1 MKVSNIRAV
10 LLGVGLGLL
19 GAGFASAQTPVSQN
33 QWKDELLPEDHLLE
47 NLPWVGDDGKVTDEL
62 LGYVDFRGNG
72 HEDLL
77 LIYRQN
83 APPEE
88 LDKPHNQTL
97 KIGFYNS
104 ANGKYDKTFS
114 DEGGVIHWIRT
125 LNLPDKKV
133 PILLFQRDDLKGNQV
148 LKAFVYEDGQM
159 KQVLDATAP
168 QVFANIQGLDIWC
181 SSKAYPKDPNDA
193 EHVLAWDSAKDQFL
207 EAKSPAGGMAGWS
220 GASIA
225 VPEKPVEASPVTEAS
240 NPPVK
245 PTQASH
251 PSKNGWWDEPLD
263 PQASSAKLNTELVPA
278 LLKKGQIAV
287 LGQKA
292 KAFFNELQ
300 KQKTS
305 AKDINSLRS
314 GYYAAVAST
323 LLDMGNKKD
332 AAFYVKTA
340 LNFQSDNPDA
350 LAVKEKIK

>member
-1 MKVSNIRAV
+1 MKVSIIRAV
-10 LLGVGLGLL
+10 LLGMGLAAWWTGSTL
-19 GAGFASAQTPVSQN
+19 AQTPVSQN

-47 NLPWVGDDGKVTDEL
+47 NLPWIGDDGKVVDEL
-62 LGYVDFRGNG
+62 LGYVDFRGTG

-88 LDKPHNQTL
+88 LDKPHNQTF

-114 DEGGVIHWIRT
+114 DEGGVIHWMRT
-125 LNLPDKKV
+125 LNVPDKKV
-133 PILLFQRDDLKGNQV
+133 PLLLFQRDDLKGNQA
-148 LKAFVYEDGQM
+148 LKGFVYEDGDM

-168 QVFANIQGLDIWC
+168 QVFANIQGLNIWC
-181 SSKAYPKDPNDA
+181 SSKAYPKDQSDA
-193 EHVLAWDSAKDQFL
+193 EHVLAWNGAKDEFL
-207 EAKSPAGGMAGWS
+207 ETQSPSGGMAGWS

-225 VPEKPVEASPVTEAS
+225 VPAKPVEANPVTVAS
-240 NPPVK
+240 NPPVTSPK
-245 PTQASH
+245 PTH
-251 PSKNGWWDEPLD
+251 PSKNGWWEEPLD
-263 PQASSAKLNTELVPA
+263 PQAASTKLDTELVPD

-292 KAFFNELQ
+292 KAFFSELQ

-305 AKDINSLRS
+305 AKDINVLRAS
-314 GYYAAVAST
+314 YYAAVAST
-323 LLDMGNKKD
+323 LLDMGNRKD
-332 AAFYVKTA
+332 AAFYLKTA

-350 LAVKEKIK
+350 LALKDKMK